1 MTKLFSNFQLERYG
15 IHVRLVNESD
25 ADFIVK
31 LRTDSRLGR
40 YIHQTSEN
48 VELQKKWI
56 RDYKKREADGLEYY
70 FVFSFQGEDCGVAR
84 LYDIKGVDFVSGS
97 WVFSP
102 SAPVGV
108 SILGSILTKEIAYE
122 FLHLEND
129 YADMRK
135 ENKSVVR
142 FNMSFEPEILREDE
156 ENIYVKFDRTKFEQ
170 HKKKHIKLC
179 MKVLG
184 LK

>member
-1 MTKLFSNFQLERYG
+1 MDKLFPDFQLDRYG
-15 IHVRLVNESD
+15 IHVRLVNEDD
-25 ADFIVK
+25 AYFIVK
-31 LRTDSRLGR
+31 LRTDARLGR
-40 YIHQTSEN
+40 YIHQTSES
-48 VELQKKWI
+48 VELQRKWI
-56 RDYKKREADGLEYY
+56 RDYKKREVAGYEYY
-70 FVFSFQGEDCGVAR
+70 FVFSFQGMDCGVAR

-102 SAPVGV
+102 NAPVGV

-135 ENKSVVR
+135 DNKSVVR

-156 ENIYVKFDRTKFEQ
+156 ENIYVKFDRIKFEQ
-170 HKKKHIKLC
+170 HKTKHINLC